1 MDALTSLVVAQ
12 KMWLTS
18 LSETGGI
25 MTLNGVAVD
34 NKTIADFMRRLE
46 GSPYFDRINLVSSI
60 QVAMGEGRKFNGF
73 NINCHVSVLRPPQ

>member
-1 MDALTSLVVAQ
+1 M
-12 KMWLTS
+12 
-18 LSETGGI
+18 

-46 GSPYFDRINLVSSI
+46 GSPYFDQINLVSSK

-73 NINCHVSVLRPPQ
+73 NINCQVSVLKPPQ